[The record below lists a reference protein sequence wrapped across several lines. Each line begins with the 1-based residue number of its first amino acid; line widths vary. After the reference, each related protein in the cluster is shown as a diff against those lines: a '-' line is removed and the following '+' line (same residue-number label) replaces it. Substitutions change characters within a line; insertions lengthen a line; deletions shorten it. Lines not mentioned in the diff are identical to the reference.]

1 MVVLIKLS
9 DNLTKYVNKIQNLN
23 NSEFTEEDLCNVT
36 KLELSKDDIPS
47 IRHFENLESIEFSS
61 FPSIT
66 QAELDEVA
74 AMNPKIQE
82 LIIKEQSALVNLD
95 LEMFF
100 YLRKLSLIYNDNI
113 YCTNRSNRC
122 LGHIC

>member
-9 DNLTKYVNKIQNLN
+9 EKLTKYINEVQKLN
-23 NSEFTEEDLCNVT
+23 NVEFSNEDLCNIT
-36 KLELSKDDIPS
+36 KLVLSKEDIPS
-47 IRHFENLESIEFSS
+47 IRHFENLECVEFSS

-74 AMNPKIQE
+74 AMNPKIKE
-82 LIIKEQSALVNLD
+82 LIIKDQSALVNLD

-100 YLRKLSLIYNDNI
+100 YLRKLSLISNDPI
-113 YCTNRSNRC
+113 
-122 LGHIC
+122 